1 MQVVHLVPRIVVPFV
16 SVAKIRSFLEA
27 RSQSI
32 PVEQTLGLP
41 GLAMILV
48 VNLAMVLA
56 LLRMDDVMTI
66 VQEQNSWV
74 MGSHLKLEELLHFG
88 DDQSLV

>member
-1 MQVVHLVPRIVVPFV
+1 
-16 SVAKIRSFLEA
+16 VAKIRSFLEA

>member
-1 MQVVHLVPRIVVPFV
+1 MPFV